1 VQTTYQQDLSVAIAG
16 MIADGDVSDLTS
28 YAASEAIPYGRV
40 VVVDAGGTCSLPKTA
55 GAMPTSGVGSP
66 LGVSVYD
73 SAGNPG
79 GFQIGDMVPV
89 LRRGK
94 VWVEFTGTAAA
105 DNAALNVKNSSTI
118 ATDRGKLTDV
128 ATSVSVGVEISAM
141 PRTVAKQLVGTT
153 LVRVDINLP

>member
-1 VQTTYQQDLSVAIAG
+1 MQTSYQQDLSVALAG
-16 MIADGDVSDLTS
+16 MIADGDVADITS

-40 VVVDAGGTCSLPKTA
+40 VVVDTGGTCSLPKTA

-66 LGVSVYD
+66 LGVSIYD

-94 VWVEFTGTAAA
+94 VWAEFSGTAAS
-105 DNAALNVKNSSTI
+105 DNTVLNVSNSSTV
-118 ATDRGKLTDV
+118 ATNRGKFTDA
-128 ATSVSVGVEISAM
+128 ATSTTAGSEVSAM
-141 PRTVAKQLVGTT
+141 PRTVAKQLSGTT
-153 LVRVDINLP
+153 LVRVDINIP